1 YPIVMNINPS
11 PAEPHEDHPR
21 NDGPESQG
29 PDSLRED
36 AMLDLLLQE
45 ALGGPTPPD
54 QSSLILRRLSDEN
67 DAANSKQAPSQPAS
81 ARDASLAGKNASKL
95 PLVKILI
102 GTAAGLLLCVGI
114 AVGVKY
120 RSDATLQTIADQPTD
135 HAAPS
140 TPIPSPV
147 VEDDAPTAAPKPAPR
162 KRTQPIELA
171 GDPSRSPA
179 SNSPSTDSPEFP
191 NREEIRRD
199 APSGTVPSITLVS
212 QNIDSRWQSHW
223 KRLGISPTPSREKD
237 AIQQE
242 IANRLGLVVPLEAI
256 GDSEAIRTAIESPS
270 NREAISN
277 RLLTA
282 FLGKKAKHQDALKN
296 LSEVLK
302 KGAGADRLI
311 ATWMLP
317 SQVEAP
323 AEKAPKAN
331 SNPPAATAWIRML
344 QPADLHE
351 VTVKTAALTTHKD
364 LRCQRCHDVPN
375 SGDDVPTQ
383 SDYWTIAAGL
393 APLLNP
399 ARADQDIF
407 YDTLDGRR
415 QLAKRPSEEQTK
427 AWSNQL
433 VGSRDLAEGIVSTL
447 FAMVHD
453 VPPTTSPFDLSVAS
467 AASVPPETLRPL
479 VDDLIASDFDVLRSL
494 SILLSD
500 AVMTRSVPDA
510 MSPQGILVADDQQ
523 WSSAVSAV
531 HAMAA
536 RSPFRRPG
544 SAQRR
549 LQVALLDAKPNWPAG
564 SGRDSLLAQPLGIE
578 MSAEGKS
585 PVSEKRR
592 SDQPRDRKAAVA
604 STGYPMRSSMIVPA
618 WISQLPD
625 FDSRLDHVAHLAG
638 QLKLNN
644 AQRQLAHQALASGDE
659 EALIFERLWW
669 IIRPNT

>member
-1 YPIVMNINPS
+1 
-11 PAEPHEDHPR
+11 
-21 NDGPESQG
+21 
-29 PDSLRED
+29 
-36 AMLDLLLQE
+36 MLDLLLQE

-54 QSSLILRRLSDEN
+54 QSKLILRRLAEEN
-67 DAANSKQAPSQPAS
+67 DTANSNLASAPAAS
-81 ARDASLAGKNASKL
+81 ARNASPSTQAPSKL
-95 PLVKILI
+95 PLATILI
-102 GTAAGLLLCVGI
+102 GIAAGLLLCVGI
-114 AVGVKY
+114 AVSVKY
-120 RSDATLQTIADQPTD
+120 RSNAALQAVADDTAKNTVPS
-135 HAAPS
+135 APN
-140 TPIPSPV
+140 PPAV
-147 VEDDAPTAAPKPAPR
+147 VDNQDSAPQPKPAPR
-162 KRTQPIELA
+162 KPAQPIELA
-171 GDPSRSPA
+171 GDPSTGLDPGS
-179 SNSPSTDSPEFP
+179 SSTDSPELP
-191 NREEIRRD
+191 AQQAIP
-199 APSGTVPSITLVS
+199 ATPPSGAIPSITLVS
-212 QNIDSRWQSHW
+212 QQIDSRWQSHW
-223 KRLGISPTPSREKD
+223 KRLGITPTPSREKA

-242 IANRLGLVVPLEAI
+242 LANRLGLTIPLDAI
-256 GDSEAIRTAIESPS
+256 GDAEAIRTAIESPA
-270 NREAISN
+270 NRQAISN

-282 FLGKKAKHQDALKN
+282 FLGKKTKHPEALKN

-311 ATWMLP
+311 ATWMQP
-317 SQVEAP
+317 SLADAP
-323 AEKAPKAN
+323 TKNAPKTDD
-331 SNPPAATAWIRML
+331 NPSAKSSWIRML

-351 VTVKTAALTTHKD
+351 VTVKTAALTSHKD

-383 SDYWTIAAGL
+383 SDYWTVAAGL

-399 ARADQDIF
+399 SRANEDIF

-415 QLAKRPSEEQTK
+415 RLAKRPSEEETQ
-427 AWSNQL
+427 AWFNEL

-453 VPPTTSPFDLSVAS
+453 APSTTSPFDLSVAS

-500 AVMTRSVPDA
+500 AVMTRSVPEA
-510 MSPQGILVADDQQ
+510 MSPQGILVANDQQ
-523 WSSAVSAV
+523 WSSAVSAL

-544 SAQRR
+544 STQRR
-549 LQVALLDAKPNWPAG
+549 LQVALLDAKPNWPTDG
-564 SGRDSLLAQPLGIE
+564 SRDTLLAQPLGSE
-578 MSAEGKS
+578 FS
-585 PVSEKRR
+585 PDGTPANSEKRR
-592 SDQPRDRKAAVA
+592 AQENRDPKAVVA

-638 QLKLNN
+638 QLKLNT
-644 AQRQLAHQALASGDE
+644 AQRKLAHQALASGDE